1 VHRRL
6 ICCVLAIEIAE
17 HDQRGLFDQI
27 RVTEDL
33 RRVIADA
40 AAAVPAQDLIPIARE
55 DGAVLAFVADVA
67 ACFASALAVR
77 EACLTQQRYRDM
89 QPRIG
94 IDLGPV
100 EVLEDELGQ
109 AFLGGEG
116 RRDAERLM
124 RQGPPCQ
131 ISVSR
136 SFFEL
141 LARAAPDLAAQLKYQ
156 GLLTDTIGRPL
167 GWYSLDPAL
176 ERGPSPHGER
186 DPDAQARPGKAAS
199 RSAQERRA
207 PGNLRLSLHY
217 ALLPL
222 LAVGAALV
230 PLRELHAPAPAGLPA
245 DAIPTMEAVSA
256 PLPRPA
262 TPIALKEDGLA
273 PRTDAAPLPRLP
285 AGTRKSAPRP
295 PRSAPGASA
304 QQALPAARV
313 EPNAAAGAPA
323 TNVRTPAPAAAHA
336 PGDLSSEA
344 SASVRLAVRP
354 WGEVTVDGRR
364 VGITPPLK
372 VLQLRPGKHVI
383 AISNGTLPAY
393 RRELAV
399 HPDLAPITLAHDFGC
414 VAVRDLQCPEAIGTP
429 VLASTRYRPKTTR
442 DRTASPL
449 LIFGRA
455 GGQDPGGIAASTAP
469 AGEDAVAAR

>member
-1 VHRRL
+1 LVHRRL

-40 AAAVPAQDLIPIARE
+40 AAAVPGQDLIPIARE

-186 DPDAQARPGKAAS
+186 DLDAQAQPGAAS
-199 RSAQERRA
+199 RSTPATRRA
-207 PGNLRLSLHY
+207 PGKLRLSLHY

-222 LAVGAALV
+222 LAFGAALV

-245 DAIPTMEAVSA
+245 EAIPTMEAVSA
-256 PLPRPA
+256 PLSRPA
-262 TPIALKEDGLA
+262 IPVALKEDGLA
-273 PRTDAAPLPRLP
+273 PRTDAAPLPRMP
-285 AGTRKSAPRP
+285 AAMRKRAPRP
-295 PRSAPGASA
+295 PRTTPGASA
-304 QQALPAARV
+304 RQTSPAARV
-313 EPNAAAGAPA
+313 EPSAAAGAPA
-323 TNVRTPAPAAAHA
+323 TSARTPVAPRA

-372 VLQLRPGKHVI
+372 VLHLRPGKHVI
-383 AISNGTLPAY
+383 AIGNGTLPPY

-399 HPDLAPITLAHDFGC
+399 HADLAPITLAHDFGC

-429 VLASTRYRPKTTR
+429 VLASTRYRPKTTG
-442 DRTASPL
+442 DRTATPF

-455 GGQDPGGIAASTAP
+455 GGQAPGGVLAPTAR
-469 AGEDAVAAR
+469 AEKDAVAAR